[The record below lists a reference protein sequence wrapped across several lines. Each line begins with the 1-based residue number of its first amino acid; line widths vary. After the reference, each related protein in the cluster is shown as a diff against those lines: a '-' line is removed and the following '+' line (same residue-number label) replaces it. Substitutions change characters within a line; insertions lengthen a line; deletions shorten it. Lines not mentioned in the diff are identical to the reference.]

1 MLDEIVLIDDDSIT
15 NKINQKII
23 RQFLPNTPIQV
34 FENGEAGLSYLI
46 NKQDD
51 NLKTLVF
58 LDLQMP
64 VMTGF
69 EFLNIY
75 ENAIAHQH
83 PPFTICL
90 LSSEVEDTKQY
101 CLKAYPSVLDYMN
114 KPLESSQTEQLIARA
129 ITALQSSPELVS
141 VAH

>member
-1 MLDEIVLIDDDSIT
+1 MLDEIVLIDDDSL
-15 NKINQKII
+15 NHKICACII
-23 RQFLPNTPIQV
+23 RQFLPDTPIH
-34 FENGEAGLSYLI
+34 FFSNGEAGLSYLI
-46 NKQDD
+46 GKQDEQ
-51 NLKTLVF
+51 LKTLVL

-90 LSSEVEDTKQY
+90 LSSEVEATKRR
-101 CLKAYPSVLDYMN
+101 CLKAYPSVLDYAN
-114 KPLESSQTEQLIARA
+114 KPLEVSRIEELIARA
-129 ITALQSSPELVS
+129 IEKLNAQPTVQANR
-141 VAH
+141 